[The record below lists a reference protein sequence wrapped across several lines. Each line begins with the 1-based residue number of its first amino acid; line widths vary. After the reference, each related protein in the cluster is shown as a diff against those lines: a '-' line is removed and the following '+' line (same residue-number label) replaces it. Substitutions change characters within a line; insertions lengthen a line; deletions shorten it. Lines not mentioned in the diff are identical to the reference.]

1 MSAFNIQAPVDKSW
15 TLFLDRDGVIN
26 EEIVG
31 SYVTSTSE
39 FIFCDGALQAL
50 ATLNEVFGN
59 IVVVT
64 NQRGV
69 GKGVM
74 SKDALRDINEMMT
87 EAIAKAGGRIDKI
100 YACTAVD
107 DNDHNRKPN
116 TGMAIQAREDFPLI
130 DYKRSVMVGNSVSDM
145 EFGKRMAMHTV
156 FLTTKHQ
163 PFVLPHDLIDEQYPS
178 LLNWAYSLK
187 TATAEVIK

>member
-50 ATLNEVFGN
+50 ATLSEVFGN

-100 YACTAVD
+100 YVCTAVD

-187 TATAEVIK
+187 PAAAEVIK

>member
-50 ATLNEVFGN
+50 ATLSEVFGN

-187 TATAEVIK
+187 TSAAEVIK